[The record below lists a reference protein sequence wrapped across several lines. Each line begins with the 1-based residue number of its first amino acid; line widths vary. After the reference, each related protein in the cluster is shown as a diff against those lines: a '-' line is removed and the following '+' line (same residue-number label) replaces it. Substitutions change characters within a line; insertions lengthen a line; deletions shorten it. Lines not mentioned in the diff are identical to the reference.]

1 MLGTLINGAAIL
13 VGGAIGLATSSQ
25 IPVAIQGKLKV
36 VLGALVVYVGLSTT
50 WKAVNGSFGQI
61 VKQIVV
67 ILLALVLGNLAG
79 KLLRLQRGLNRLG
92 EYARNRFAQAGA
104 GDARRWSEG
113 LVTCTLLF
121 CVGPMAILGSMQDG
135 LTGDFKTLAIKGAMD
150 GLATMAFVTTFGWGV
165 ILAVVP
171 VVAYQGTLTL
181 LAQSLAPY
189 LQDQALLDS
198 VNATGG
204 LLVLCISLIIFE
216 AKKVALADYLPS
228 LLFAP
233 VLTWLWR

>member
-1 MLGTLINGAAIL
+1 MLGTIINGAAIL
-13 VGGAIGLATSSQ
+13 IGGAVGLTASRQ
-25 IPVAIQGKLKV
+25 IPPAIQAKLKV

-50 WKAVNGSFGQI
+50 WKAVNGSFGQV

-92 EYARNRFAQAGA
+92 EYARDRFTQAGA
-104 GDARRWSEG
+104 GAAHRWSEG

-121 CVGPMAILGSMQDG
+121 CVGPMAILGSVQDG

-150 GLATMAFVTTFGWGV
+150 GLATMTFVTTFGWGV
-165 ILAVVP
+165 MLAVVP
-171 VVAYQGTLTL
+171 VVAYQGTITL

-189 LQDQALLDS
+189 LQDKALLDA

-216 AKKVALADYLPS
+216 AKKVPLADYLPS
-228 LLFAP
+228 LCFAP
-233 VLTWLWR
+233 LLTWLWR